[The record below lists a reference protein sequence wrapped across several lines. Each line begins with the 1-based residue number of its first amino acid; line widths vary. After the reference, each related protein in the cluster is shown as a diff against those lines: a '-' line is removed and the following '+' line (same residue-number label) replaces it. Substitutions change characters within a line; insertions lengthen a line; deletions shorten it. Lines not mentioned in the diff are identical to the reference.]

1 MKFLTLGEKTH
12 PAILALNG
20 TLCSGEGLA
29 PLWQRLAGEYYV
41 ILPTYDGCDG
51 SGSVYQN
58 ETKQARK
65 ILAWLQKNGI
75 TSLAMGH
82 GTSMGGEVLMA
93 FAALAEK
100 QGYPVKHYVFDG
112 GPFFHFPAPVQL
124 IMEKKFQGLADKV
137 RGRNEQENAEKL
149 LINPLIQKLIG
160 TETAPYHD
168 MASDMVHVCQTADR
182 VSIKNMVRTCYT
194 FGFPKM
200 PQKVQKKFYFLW
212 SEKEPARKSEEKI
225 RKVYLNASFRIVPG
239 YMHCGYQICAPDAYM
254 EDMRAIL
261 EK

>member
-1 MKFLTLGEKTH
+1 MKFLTLGEKTN

-20 TLCSGEGLA
+20 TLCSGKGLA
-29 PLWQRLAGEYYV
+29 PLWQRLAEEYYI

-51 SGSVYQN
+51 SGSVYQS
-58 ETKQARK
+58 ETEQAEK
-65 ILAWLQKNGI
+65 ILNWLKKNGV
-75 TSLAMGH
+75 SALEMGH

-100 QGYPVKHYVFDG
+100 RGYLVKRYVFDG
-112 GPFFHFPAPVQL
+112 GPFFHFAKPVQFV
-124 IMEKKFQGLADKV
+124 MEKKFQGFADMV
-137 RGRNEQENAEKL
+137 RGKDEAESTEKL
-149 LINPLIQKLIG
+149 LANPLIQKLIG
-160 TETAPYHD
+160 NDTGPYRD
-168 MASDMVHVCQTADR
+168 FAADMVRVCQTADR

-212 SEKEPARKSEEKI
+212 SEKEPARKSEEKV
-225 RKVYLNASFRIVPG
+225 RKAYPGASFRVVPG
-239 YMHCGYQICAPDAYM
+239 YMHCGYQVCAPDEYI
-254 EDMRAIL
+254 EDMRTIL